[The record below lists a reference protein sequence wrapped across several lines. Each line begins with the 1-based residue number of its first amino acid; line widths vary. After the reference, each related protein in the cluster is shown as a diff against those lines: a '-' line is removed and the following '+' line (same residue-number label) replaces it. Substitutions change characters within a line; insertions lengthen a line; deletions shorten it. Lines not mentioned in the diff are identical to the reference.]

1 MAEFISKSI
10 DEAVKDKDELL
21 VIKLDTPGGL
31 DTSMRSIVKKIISS
45 EVPVVVY
52 VAPSGARAASAGVF
66 ITLAAHVAA
75 MSESTNIGAAHPVGV
90 GGKMD
95 ETMAE
100 KAVNDMAAYVKSL
113 AEKRNRNAEWA
124 EKAVRESVSITED
137 EALKL
142 KVIDLI
148 AKDLNALLEAMDQK
162 TVETA
167 AGMHTIKTKGVS
179 IRYKEMGF
187 RHKILDIIS
196 NPNVAYLLM
205 LLGFYGIFFE
215 LTSPGAIFP
224 GVLGVL
230 SLILAL
236 YSFQTL
242 PVNYAGLLLII
253 LAIVL
258 FILEVKVISFGLLT
272 IGGIISLTLGSLMLF
287 DSPFP
292 FLRTSLSVVIPSV
305 LMITA
310 LFVISVTLVVKA
322 QRRKPVTGSEG
333 LIGSTGVAKTDI
345 HLDGTVFLHGE
356 IWSARSDEPIS
367 AGEEVVVVKV
377 EDLRLKVYHVS
388 RGK

>member
-1 MAEFISKSI
+1 
-10 DEAVKDKDELL
+10 
-21 VIKLDTPGGL
+21 
-31 DTSMRSIVKKIISS
+31 
-45 EVPVVVY
+45 
-52 VAPSGARAASAGVF
+52 
-66 ITLAAHVAA
+66 
-75 MSESTNIGAAHPVGV
+75 
-90 GGKMD
+90 
-95 ETMAE
+95 
-100 KAVNDMAAYVKSL
+100 MAAYVKSL

-345 HLDGTVFLHGE
+345 HLNGTVFLHGE
-356 IWSARSDEPIS
+356 IWLARSDEPIS